1 MKFPGVVAVLCV
13 VPSGLVLHI
22 GITSCT
28 FPPWAEMS
36 KKNRYELIQMHELSL
51 LNCSSKKKMNENFKN
66 ISYFD
71 EEDEAGND
79 IDGVETASLDAQVAQ
94 LTNSKTLT
102 LWSRFG
108 CQRKDRFRYH

>member
-36 KKNRYELIQMHELSL
+36 KKNRYEGGLKKFRHVLLLTYPNVNTFEQTDMGDRSHFPIIIEL
-51 LNCSSKKKMNENFKN
+51 N
-66 ISYFD
+66 
-71 EEDEAGND
+71 
-79 IDGVETASLDAQVAQ
+79 
-94 LTNSKTLT
+94 
-102 LWSRFG
+102 
-108 CQRKDRFRYH
+108 